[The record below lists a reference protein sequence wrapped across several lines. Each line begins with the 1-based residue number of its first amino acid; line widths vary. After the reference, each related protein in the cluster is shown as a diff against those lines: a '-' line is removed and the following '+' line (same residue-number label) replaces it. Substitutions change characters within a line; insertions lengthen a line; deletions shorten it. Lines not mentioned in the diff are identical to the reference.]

1 MTTIPP
7 WDDIETVLLDMDGT
21 LLDLNFDTYFWREHL
36 PRRYAFTRGLD
47 IITAKAVLEPHFEKV
62 GGTLNWYCLDYWT
75 QLLGIDIVELKKDI
89 VHLIGVLEGATEFMD
104 QLRKMGKRTVL
115 VTNAHPK
122 SLGLKLEHTRL
133 DNHLDRIISVHEF
146 GTPKEDP
153 TCWQKLQAMEPFSPR
168 STLLI
173 DDNLVA
179 LRSAQHFGIQHLLA
193 ACKPD
198 TQRPALQTDEF
209 ASFHFFNEIMPGGK

>member
-1 MTTIPP
+1 MNTMPR

-47 IITAKAVLEPHFEKV
+47 IVTAKAVLEPHFKKV
-62 GGTLNWYCLDYWT
+62 YGTLDWYCLDYWT
-75 QLLGIDIVELKKDI
+75 TLLSIDIAELKKDI
-89 VHLIGVLEGATEFMD
+89 VHLIAVLDGATEFMD
-104 QLRKMGKRTVL
+104 QLRKLGKQTIL

-122 SLGLKLEHTRL
+122 SLALKLEHTRL
-133 DNHLDRIISVHEF
+133 ENHLDGIVSIHEF
-146 GTPKEDP
+146 GIPKEDP
-153 TCWQKLQAMEPFSPR
+153 LCWKKLQAIKPFSPA

-179 LRSAQHFGIQHLLA
+179 LRSAQHYGIQHLLA

-198 TQRPALQTDEF
+198 TQQPALETNEF
-209 ASFHFFNEIMPGGK
+209 ASFHYFKDIMPS